1 MAISDIHGCHRELN
15 ALLAKADYS
24 PSRDRLVL
32 MGDYVDRGPD
42 SRAVVEQ
49 VMALHEQHGAVVLK
63 GNHDQ
68 MACDALNSED
78 DDKLDTHWLTNG
90 GYQTLMS
97 YCGQQFFVQEAG
109 WTEYKRAKA
118 YLKEEFGDHFDFL
131 NRLPVYYESEQ
142 HLFVHA
148 GIDPAVTDW
157 RTQRPYDFIWIREA
171 FHKHPVVT
179 TDKTVVFGHTP
190 TLGLHQREEIWY
202 SPLGDKIGIDGAC
215 AYGHRLNG
223 LGIHEEPAG
232 NGYEEYFVLS
242 GAGREDS

>member
-1 MAISDIHGCHRELN
+1 MAISDIHGCHREFN

-24 PSRDRLVL
+24 PSRDKLVL

-49 VMALHEQHGAVVLK
+49 VKMLHEQYGAIVLK

-68 MACDALNSED
+68 MACDALGSED

-90 GYQTLMS
+90 GYHTLMS
-97 YCGQQFFVQEAG
+97 YCGPEYFSEAAG
-109 WTEYKRAKA
+109 WEEYKRAKA
-118 YLKEEFGDHFDFL
+118 YIRDTFREHLDFL
-131 NRLPVYYESEQ
+131 NGLPVYYESRR

-148 GIDPAVTDW
+148 GIDPQLADW
-157 RTQRPYDFIWIREA
+157 RAQRPYDFLWIREA
-171 FHKHPVVT
+171 FYKHPVLS

-190 TLGLHQREEIWY
+190 AVGLHQRAEIWF

-215 AYGHRLNG
+215 AYGYRLNA
-223 LGIHEEPAG
+223 LAIDEDAED
-232 NGYEEYFVLS
+232 NGYEEYFVLPRE
-242 GAGREDS
+242 GRRDL